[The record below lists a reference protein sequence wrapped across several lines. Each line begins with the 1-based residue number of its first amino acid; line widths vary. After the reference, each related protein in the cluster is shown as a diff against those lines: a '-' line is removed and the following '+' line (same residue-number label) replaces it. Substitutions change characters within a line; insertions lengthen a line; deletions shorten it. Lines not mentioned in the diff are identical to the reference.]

1 MEYET
6 FYGFKR
12 EPFSDTPDPDLF
24 YSGPEHSRAFIKLL
38 HIIRKK
44 RALGILTGEIG
55 CGKTTLSRKILNELK
70 KDENIHAGLMIL
82 THPGFNVD
90 WFLTR
95 LAQLLNVET
104 DSFSHSEIIGE
115 ITNKLFRLHQEGKH
129 TIVIIDEANNIT
141 NPGVMEE
148 IRGLLNLE
156 LTGSRLITIILSGMP
171 ELINNLRTN
180 PSLNQRVSSIIRLSK
195 LSLNSTREYIRF
207 RVKQAGVDKDVF
219 TQNAVDS
226 IYNHSR
232 GVPRLINV
240 ICDNALLE
248 GAMFRKNPVDADIVN
263 RVCEEMGLG

>member
-1 MEYET
+1 MEYES

-12 EPFSDTPDPDLF
+12 EPFSDTPDPELF

-70 KDENIHAGLMIL
+70 KDENIQAGLMIL

-95 LAQLLNVET
+95 LAQLLNV
-104 DSFSHSEIIGE
+104 DMDGYSHSELIGE
-115 ITNKLFRLHQEGKH
+115 ITNHLYRLNKEGKH
-129 TIVIIDEANNIT
+129 SIVIIDEANNIT

-171 ELINNLRTN
+171 ELIVNIRTN

-207 RVKQAGVDKDVF
+207 RVKQAGVENDIF
-219 TQNAVDS
+219 TPDAVEA
-226 IYNHSR
+226 IYNHSK

-248 GAMFRKNPVDADIVN
+248 GAMFRKNPVDAEIVN